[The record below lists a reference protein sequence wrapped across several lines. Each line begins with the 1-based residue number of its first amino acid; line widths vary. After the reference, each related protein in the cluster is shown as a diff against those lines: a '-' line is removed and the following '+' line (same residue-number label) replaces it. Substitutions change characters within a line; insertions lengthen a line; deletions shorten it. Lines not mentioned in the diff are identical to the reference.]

1 MKSQIDS
8 GTQWDVWSAA
18 IYLYHHGVAHM
29 KRSSSPSLSRC
40 LVDSATAVEKEV
52 ARADDGSACPGC
64 RTHGQARRHAALAV
78 AKRGRVALGPGRSP
92 SARVGDMR
100 EKSDPLVTLLSHL
113 FTQRASPK
121 HSTSERKRISH
132 WQEPRVTRG
141 GSQCLGRCEMDHPE
155 RNAHSSCV

>member
-8 GTQWDVWSAA
+8 RTQWDVWSAA
-18 IYLYHHGVAHM
+18 IYLYHHAVAHM
-29 KRSSSPSLSRC
+29 KRSSSPSLSRS

-100 EKSDPLVTLLSHL
+100 EKSDRLVTQMSQLFMARAGEVLARCGPDRVALMLRWLNDSEDPIQCASNLLRFCSPLV
-113 FTQRASPK
+113 
-121 HSTSERKRISH
+121 
-132 WQEPRVTRG
+132 
-141 GSQCLGRCEMDHPE
+141 
-155 RNAHSSCV
+155 

>member
-8 GTQWDVWSAA
+8 RTQWDVWSAA

-29 KRSSSPSLSRC
+29 KRSSSPSLSQC
-40 LVDSATAVEKEV
+40 LVDSTTAVEKEV

-92 SARVGDMR
+92 SARVAATCGKKVSLWSR
-100 EKSDPLVTLLSHL
+100 FCVTYSQNEPSLNPTYERTKEKTAPHT
-113 FTQRASPK
+113 
-121 HSTSERKRISH
+121 
-132 WQEPRVTRG
+132 
-141 GSQCLGRCEMDHPE
+141 
-155 RNAHSSCV
+155 